1 MSSAKLSA
9 KGWIVIPAELRR
21 KYNLKGGGH
30 VQIVDYGGALTIV
43 PSLADPIA
51 EARGMLK
58 DDVSLTST
66 LLKSKAEDRERE

>member
-21 KYNLKGGGH
+21 KYHLKGGGH

-43 PSLADPIA
+43 PNLADPIA

-58 DDVSLTST
+58 SDASLTRA
-66 LLKSKAEDRERE
+66 LLKDKAESRARE